1 MQKIF
6 VYKLG
11 EFPEQL
17 GSLDLI
23 DETPSFW
30 LQNKAYEG
38 LSGKHSIEF
47 EIVGKAAK
55 KLFRLLKRG
64 CRNPVEIYDQNYRNL
79 SMKKKIEF
87 KQLQKWTFK
96 YTAKETHEAFFKQNS

>member
-6 VYKLG
+6 IYKLG

-17 GSLDLI
+17 GSIDVI

-30 LQNKAYEG
+30 LQDKVYEG
-38 LSGKHSIEF
+38 LSGTHSIEF

-55 KLFRLLKRG
+55 KLYHQLVRG
-64 CRNPVEIYDQNYRNL
+64 CRNPHKMYDKNYQNL

-96 YTAKETHEAFFKQNS
+96 YTAKQIHEAFFKQNS

>member
-17 GSLDLI
+17 GSFDVI

-30 LQNKAYEG
+30 LQNKVYEG
-38 LSGKHSIEF
+38 LSGTHSIEF
-47 EIVGKAAK
+47 KIVGKAAK

-87 KQLQKWTFK
+87 KHLQNWVFK
-96 YTAKETHEAFFKQNS
+96 YKAEDIHI